1 MLGFALVGLLA
12 LCILGGVAYV
22 GGRIGY
28 RRGAT
33 WAAHEIAHVFQ
44 QEIVS
49 KDNDLK
55 NVEERLRQSRFI
67 DLVLDR
73 TANELLQAAI
83 MEGARRFQAETK
95 RMAGEVYLIM
105 DAKELQEVAWLADT
119 GLRTWTT
126 EEDVPFRSGDRLPY
140 KRAEHLVAVL
150 DKFERRMTFGLLVEP
165 EPEKKRRLDNAEN
178 RMAQVRKAYG
188 QNTPPAHSK

>member
-1 MLGFALVGLLA
+1 MLSFALVGLLA

-33 WAAHEIAHVFQ
+33 WAAREIAHVFR
-44 QEIVS
+44 QEI
-49 KDNDLK
+49 DLK

-67 DLVLDR
+67 DLALDR
-73 TANELLQAAI
+73 TANELLRAAI
-83 MEGARRFQAETK
+83 MEGARQLQAETK
-95 RMAGEVYLIM
+95 RIAGEVYIIM

-119 GLRTWTT
+119 GLRAWTT
-126 EEDVPFRSGDRLPY
+126 EEDIPFRPGDRLPY
-140 KRAEHLVAVL
+140 KRAERLVAVL

-188 QNTPPAHSK
+188 QDTHSIG